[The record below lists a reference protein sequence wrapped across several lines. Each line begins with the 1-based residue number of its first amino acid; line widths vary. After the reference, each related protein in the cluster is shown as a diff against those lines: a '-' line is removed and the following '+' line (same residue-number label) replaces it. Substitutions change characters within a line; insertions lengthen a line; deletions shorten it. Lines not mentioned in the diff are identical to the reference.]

1 MSFKQSSLKN
11 HKNAEA
17 PGRIFQRQPVHP
29 EAQSATSA
37 WLPRDHALGMFFR
50 IRWMS
55 WKAPGTS
62 RMRFL
67 FFVFLHTAALL
78 TLKSPCS
85 RITFYILSVAK
96 ATKTSDGSIG
106 HKRLG
111 VVEWKLYWPAE
122 RWSTADVTPADR
134 FPSSPCSRGALKMAP
149 TWIFPF
155 HLDLFA

>member
-1 MSFKQSSLKN
+1 MQKHRGGFSSDNLFTLRLRVQ
-11 HKNAEA
+11 HL
-17 PGRIFQRQPVHP
+17 PGRQGIMHS
-29 EAQSATSA
+29 EC
-37 WLPRDHALGMFFR
+37 FFW

-67 FFVFLHTAALL
+67 FFCILHTAALL

-85 RITFYILSVAK
+85 RITFYILSVGK

-111 VVEWKLYWPAE
+111 VVEWKLYWPAT
-122 RWSTADVTPADR
+122 RWSKADVTPADR